1 MKRTSF
7 DLPLSTHARL
17 RWAKYT
23 TGKPMGQLVAEAL
36 VDAYPE
42 PPHRALAVRLR
53 PRPDLSAEGVGG
65 TS

>member
-1 MKRTSF
+1 
-7 DLPLSTHARL
+7 
-17 RWAKYT
+17 
-23 TGKPMGQLVAEAL
+23 MGQLVAEAV